1 MYKVLESLTS
11 HYGSA
16 KRPIQRLA
24 GERFNSGCSVS
35 GLTGLTAS
43 QKAFLWWRI
52 EHLQALP
59 ETIQATVLKVGNS
72 QRCNYVKLVEI
83 DLLCSKALSR
93 EETNPIQEKWKRS
106 FWSFHKCTEISLSGG
121 KVLHPMLSQ
130 ISYSFLSPSSLR
142 QNSTIF
148 TTFLFFT
155 TTWAILI
162 CIFWSSSSMK
172 PNEIMSISDQLP
184 GQVHGSIVERSRSG
198 HGRSNTS
205 INHLRE
211 RSIRRWPKWL

>member
-72 QRCNYVKLVEI
+72 QRCNYVKLVE
-83 DLLCSKALSR
+83 LSLTSCAQKLFQGR
-93 EETNPIQEKWKRS
+93 KRIQFRKNERD
-106 FWSFHKCTEISLSGG
+106 LSGLSTS
-121 KVLHPMLSQ
+121 VLRLVFQAERCCTLCCLRFPT
-130 ISYSFLSPSSLR
+130 PSSVHPPCVKTQPSL
-142 QNSTIF
+142 Q
-148 TTFLFFT
+148 LFCS
-155 TTWAILI
+155 LQ
-162 CIFWSSSSMK
+162 
-172 PNEIMSISDQLP
+172 P
-184 GQVHGSIVERSRSG
+184 HG
-198 HGRSNTS
+198 
-205 INHLRE
+205 
-211 RSIRRWPKWL
+211 PY